1 MANALILGSSS
12 RYRRALL
19 ERLGVAFECISPDV
33 DETPR
38 NGEAPAVLAARLA
51 RLKAEA
57 VATARPDSVVIG
69 ADQVAELD
77 GAALGKPGTAA
88 RARAQLAAS
97 SGRSVLFHTAI
108 CVLGPDGFAYEHT
121 DLTVVRFR
129 SLDDAEI
136 QAYVSREQPLDCA
149 GAFRCEGLGITLFDA
164 IENRDPTA
172 LIGLPLIAV
181 SAALSRAGL
190 SPLGDAAY

>member
-1 MANALILGSSS
+1 MATALILGSSS

-19 ERLGVAFECISPDV
+19 ERLGIAFECVSPEV

-38 NGEAPAVLAARLA
+38 DGEAPAVLAARLA
-51 RLKAEA
+51 RPKAEA
-57 VATARPDSVVIG
+57 VAAARPGTLVIG

-77 GAALGKPGTAA
+77 GAALGKPGTEA
-88 RARAQLAAS
+88 RAQAQLAAC

-108 CVLGPDGFAYEHT
+108 CVLGPGGFAYEHT

-129 SLDDAEI
+129 NLDDAEI
-136 QAYVSREQPLDCA
+136 RAYVGREQPLDCA
-149 GAFRCEGLGITLFDA
+149 GAFRCEGLGIALFDA
-164 IENRDPTA
+164 VENRDPTA